1 MCGNIFNLSKNS
13 NENEIWNPLNSY
25 LNPSVN
31 IPVVAVTIAK
41 LWLDPALAKLED
53 HNQLYFQ
60 SIQSHTCECSFPGCR
75 LRTQHFIYMMEQ
87 QKS

>member
-1 MCGNIFNLSKNS
+1 MCGNIFNLSKSS

-41 LWLDPALAKLED
+41 IWLDPALAKLEGY
-53 HNQLYFQ
+53 NQLYFQ
-60 SIQSHTCECSFPGCR
+60 LIQPHTCECSFPGCR
-75 LRTQHFIYMMEQ
+75 LQTQFCKQ
-87 QKS
+87 F